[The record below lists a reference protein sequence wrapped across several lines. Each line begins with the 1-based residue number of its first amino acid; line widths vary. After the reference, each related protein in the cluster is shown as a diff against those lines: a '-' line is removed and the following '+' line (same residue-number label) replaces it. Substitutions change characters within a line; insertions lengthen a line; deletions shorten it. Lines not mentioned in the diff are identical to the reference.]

1 MFLKSTPITAKFP
14 LFPCAASAAW
24 TQRTGAFAFCAG
36 FRRRTVV
43 SVGTRTPSGRTQK
56 FKMAKSKTKSTKK
69 LTKGA
74 LIQTILEEMGEGWA
88 RKDVKKVL
96 EALTDIGHQELKKR
110 GEFVLPGF
118 AKFVVI
124 KKPARPAREGINP
137 FTKEPTVFAA
147 KPASKV
153 VKARPVKAIK
163 DAIA

>member
-1 MFLKSTPITAKFP
+1 
-14 LFPCAASAAW
+14 
-24 TQRTGAFAFCAG
+24 
-36 FRRRTVV
+36 
-43 SVGTRTPSGRTQK
+43 
-56 FKMAKSKTKSTKK
+56 MAKSKTKSAKK

-96 EALTDIGHQELKKR
+96 DALTEIGHQELKKR

>member
-1 MFLKSTPITAKFP
+1 METEP
-14 LFPCAASAAW
+14 
-24 TQRTGAFAFCAG
+24 
-36 FRRRTVV
+36 
-43 SVGTRTPSGRTQK
+43 PSGRTQK
-56 FKMAKSKTKSTKK
+56 FKMAKSKTKSAKK

-74 LIQTILEEMGEGWA
+74 LIQTILDDMGEGWA

-96 EALTDIGHQELKKR
+96 GSLTEIGHQELKKR

-137 FTKEPTVFAA
+137 FTKEPTTFAA

-153 VKARPVKAIK
+153 VKARPVKAVK